1 LPDTIVTGIS
11 ISSRSSH
18 TPLVRPV
25 TTMEPDRGSCVLVRL
40 GWPSAVAS
48 TVRDSFVTGAEGKTP
63 MEKKPPHD
71 RQDREM
77 IEAHGRAG
85 SAKDG

>member
-1 LPDTIVTGIS
+1 MGKGQ
-11 ISSRSSH
+11 H
-18 TPLVRPV
+18 NH
-25 TTMEPDRGSCVLVRL
+25 GSTQYTANQNNEMSNDPKD
-40 GWPSAVAS
+40 GS
-48 TVRDSFVTGAEGKTP
+48 RDSFVTGAEGKTP

-71 RQDREM
+71 RQDRET